1 MDLFDLLSGT
11 KSIDSLTDLDLLADS
26 LLCSGADK
34 NMDELLGNFLDKLN
48 ILEPN
53 NSLDII
59 NNILCPTNKEIP
71 TTTPTNKEIPT
82 TTPTNKEIPTTTPTN
97 KEIPTT
103 TPTNKEING
112 STIGVI
118 GNDGLIKYIAIRIKQ
133 IIIDEKSIAKEFL
146 NIIQERIKEIINF
159 IPTISENTAYKTIQS
174 YRRPKKR
181 SHIYTNQISVP
192 KTQTPIEK
200 PKLLLIRKKDIL
212 PLTQKIKTTH
222 RSYGKYGNKLSIDR
236 WRGIGYETANDELED
251 LYYSEED
258 DTDSVNLYQKDIIT
272 MYQRKSQ
279 TYAARRRY

>member
-59 NNILCPTNKEIP
+59 NNILC
-71 TTTPTNKEIPT
+71 
-82 TTPTNKEIPTTTPTN
+82 PTN